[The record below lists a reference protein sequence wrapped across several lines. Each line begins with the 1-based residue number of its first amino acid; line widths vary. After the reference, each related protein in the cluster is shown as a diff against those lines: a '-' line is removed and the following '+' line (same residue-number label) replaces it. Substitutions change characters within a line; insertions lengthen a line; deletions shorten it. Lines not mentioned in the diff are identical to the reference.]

1 MDKLYFNFMRLIMPA
16 VSNSICKGYI
26 LMYQVNLLF
35 PGSQLPV
42 HFNIQL
48 DLKVRYNI
56 KSTSATSYLNCQV
69 D

>member
-1 MDKLYFNFMRLIMPA
+1 MPA